1 MLPEPEDALKH
12 HSNKLLERIK
22 SVIAENGGWI
32 GFDEYMEL
40 ALYSPGLGY
49 YAAGMQKFGEDG
61 DFITAPMMGDWFAG
75 CLARQCMEIFAQMET
90 EESTII
96 EFGAGDG
103 LLAANLIRRLADSG
117 QPPDRYL
124 IVEISPEL
132 QIRQKTRIDDLDPDL
147 GARVEWL
154 DALPESGVS
163 GIMIANELLDAL
175 PVKRFVIGHE
185 GECLEAG
192 VGDQGKLVLETGPM
206 VPDGALPDGCDK
218 NWTTGYQS
226 ELGLQGQAWVKG
238 MGERLNHG
246 AMILVDYGFSAR
258 EYYHEDRGG
267 GTLMCHYRHHAHDDA
282 FYYPG
287 LQDITAHVDFSA
299 IARAGREVGLELA
312 GYCGQGAFLL
322 SLGILEELQAQQS
335 TLENDQKTWLE
346 LSAKIKKLT
355 LPHEMGELFKVMV
368 LTTEPM
374 ASLTGFNFQNHRNR
388 L

>member
-1 MLPEPEDALKH
+1 
-12 HSNKLLERIK
+12 
-22 SVIAENGGWI
+22 
-32 GFDEYMEL
+32 
-40 ALYSPGLGY
+40 
-49 YAAGMQKFGEDG
+49 
-61 DFITAPMMGDWFAG
+61 
-75 CLARQCMEIFAQMET
+75 
-90 EESTII
+90 
-96 EFGAGDG
+96 
-103 LLAANLIRRLADSG
+103 
-117 QPPDRYL
+117 
-124 IVEISPEL
+124 
-132 QIRQKTRIDDLDPDL
+132 
-147 GARVEWL
+147 
-154 DALPESGVS
+154 
-163 GIMIANELLDAL
+163 MIANELLDAL